1 MKPELRENIEIV
13 LVEPSQPGNIGAS
26 ARAMHNMG
34 FKNLGL
40 VKPVDFK
47 VSEAYKFAWNSQDI
61 LDQANVYQS
70 VSDAVKDSNFV
81 IAMSARKGKERGFFE
96 PLHEYAK
103 EVNEETKRGKVS
115 ILFGCES
122 WGLTNDDLK
131 YANRIVCIQTAGL
144 YTSLN
149 LAQAVLITVYEL
161 FSASASQNVSARPKA
176 ATGEE
181 INNCFLHIEKILN
194 LMGYQEK
201 GDPNLPRNI
210 IKLMRKASGRA
221 ILEPREVRMMRGLCS
236 QVEKIINGHKSRNP
250 ETTSD
255 II

>member
-1 MKPELRENIEIV
+1 MNPELRDNVQIV

-40 VKPVDFK
+40 VKPVEFK
-47 VSEAYKFAWNSQDI
+47 VPEAYKFAWNSHDI

-70 VSDAVKDSNFV
+70 VAEAVRDSCFV

-96 PLHEYAK
+96 PLNEYAK
-103 EVNEETKRGKVS
+103 EVQKEARQGKIS

-161 FSASASQNVSARPKA
+161 FSSSSAQNIQTRPKP

-181 INNCFLHIEKILN
+181 INNCFLHIEKVLN

-221 ILEPREVRMMRGLCS
+221 VLEPREVRMMRGLCS
-236 QVEKIINGHKSRNP
+236 QVEKIINGYQPRNP
-250 ETTSD
+250 N
-255 II
+255 I